1 MRKIEMRIVNLVKDA
16 PKEIYRR
23 SKDRSY
29 KLIKQ
34 YPYYWLYEDQ
44 FGFKEC
50 FRADE
55 LGLLEDKKTVKFKWG
70 KAESLWDYE

>member
-1 MRKIEMRIVNLVKDA
+1 MRIVNLVKDA
-16 PKEIYRR
+16 PKVVHKR
-23 SKDRSY
+23 DRVY

-50 FRADE
+50 FLAQD
-55 LGLLEDKKTVKFKWG
+55 LGLLEDKKTGRFKWG